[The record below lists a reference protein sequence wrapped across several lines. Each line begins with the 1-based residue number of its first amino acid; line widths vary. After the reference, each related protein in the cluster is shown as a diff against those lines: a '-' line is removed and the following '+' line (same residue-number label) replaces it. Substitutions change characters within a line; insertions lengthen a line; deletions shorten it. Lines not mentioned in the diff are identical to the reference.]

1 MKKVLII
8 DDDALVRMF
17 LRQMI
22 PWQEKGYR
30 IVGDARDGEE
40 GIQMLEDF
48 KPDLVIVDISMP
60 VMNGIDFLKAMKEQQ
75 FRGGIIMLS
84 CHDDFEYVKTA
95 MGLGADEYILKNH
108 LNEKILYETLKAVE
122 ERMEKRSHEQ
132 DQQDELVA
140 FAQKGI
146 VEIRKEVLQK
156 LLENDHI
163 SWKEQKKMFDT
174 AHISGTFRQCAA
186 VMALLPIEEN
196 DKKDTFLELCQQIA
210 VSNHAEMIHLR
221 KRACVFLVDLSEVKS
236 SKKQYELLTA
246 LSNIIHNYAWEYLG
260 THFSI
265 GVSEIICGAQ
275 TVARAVRQAERA
287 LSMSFYKWG
296 KWTYKDAAKLCEG
309 APEKAE
315 DLVAQLPYLIHLGD
329 ENKFVKEYAEAL
341 EGFADN
347 WVMPQMVIDWVRR
360 CDLAI
365 GRRRDQIT
373 YIEMESIEHIRAYG
387 ETYIQ
392 DLRLLQSVII
402 PDHVSPGVKQAA
414 DYVKSNYH
422 TGCSLSEAAD
432 HVGLTPTY
440 LSARF
445 KQEMG
450 IGFVEYLTEV
460 RINHVKWLMKREKHD
475 TIKNISE
482 RAGFTDYQHF
492 CKVFKKR
499 VGCSP
504 AVFRKDAQ

>member
-17 LRQMI
+17 LRQII
-22 PWQEKGYR
+22 PWQKEGYR

-40 GIQMLEDF
+40 GIQMLKEF
-48 KPDLVIVDISMP
+48 EPDLVIVDVSMP
-60 VMNGIDFLKAMKEQQ
+60 VMNGIDFLKAVKEQQ
-75 FRGGIIMLS
+75 FNGGIIMLS

-95 MGLGADEYILKNH
+95 MSIGADEYILKNH
-108 LNEKILYETLKAVE
+108 LNEKVLHEVLKAVE
-122 ERMEKRSHEQ
+122 ERMEKRNHER

-156 LLENDHI
+156 LLESDHI
-163 SWKEQKKMFDT
+163 SWEEQKKLFDS
-174 AHISGTFRQCAA
+174 AYIWGSFRQCA
-186 VMALLPIEEN
+186 VVLVHLPIEEK
-196 DKKDTFLELCQQIA
+196 DKKETFLELCQQIA
-210 VSNHAEMIHLR
+210 VSNHAEMIHLG
-221 KRACVFLVDLSEVKS
+221 KRTCAFLVDLSEVKS
-236 SKKQYELLTA
+236 SQKQHELLTA

-260 THFSI
+260 THFST
-265 GVSEIICGAQ
+265 GVSEILSCDQAVG
-275 TVARAVRQAERA
+275 RAVRQAERA
-287 LSMSFYKWG
+287 LLMSFYKQG
-296 KWTYKDAAKLCEG
+296 NWTYEDAAKLSESCPQE
-309 APEKAE
+309 AE
-315 DLVAQLPYLIHLGD
+315 DLVVQLPYLIQLGD
-329 ENKFVKEYAEAL
+329 EAKFMKSYAEAMYA
-341 EGFADN
+341 FTNN
-347 WVMPQMVIDWVRR
+347 WVVPQVVIDWIRR

-373 YIEMESIEHIRAYG
+373 YIAMESIEHVRGYG
-387 ETYIQ
+387 DTYIQ
-392 DLRLLQSVII
+392 DLRRLQSVII
-402 PDHVSPGVKQAA
+402 PEHISPAVRQAG

-422 TGCSLSEAAD
+422 VGCSLGEAAKQ
-432 HVGLTPTY
+432 VGLTPAY

-504 AVFRKDAQ
+504 AAFRRDV